1 MTGDHNAR
9 IAIAQA
15 IAEAENRVSQ
25 LRDRV
30 TRLTGEGSDASQAQ
44 ETLRNVSC
52 SLGNL
57 YIQQSIVRQLALDT
71 RSAKVD

>member
-1 MTGDHNAR
+1 MTGDHDAR
-9 IAIAQA
+9 ISIAQA

-44 ETLRNVSC
+44 ETLRTVSC

>member
-1 MTGDHNAR
+1 MTGHHDAR
-9 IAIAQA
+9 ITIAQA

-44 ETLRNVSC
+44 ETLRTVSC

-57 YIQQSIVRQLALDT
+57 YIQQSIVRQLALHT
-71 RSAKVD
+71 RTAQAD